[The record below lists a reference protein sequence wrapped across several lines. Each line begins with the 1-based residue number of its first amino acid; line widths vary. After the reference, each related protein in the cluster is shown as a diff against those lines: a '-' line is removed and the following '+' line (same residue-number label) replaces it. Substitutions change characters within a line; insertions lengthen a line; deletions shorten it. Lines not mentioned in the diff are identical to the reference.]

1 MSRAAPSV
9 PGGRAWI
16 LTCEHASCA
25 VPREYRSLGLRRA
38 ALRDHIG
45 WDLGALALQQAV
57 GRELGAACVASRWS
71 RLLVDCNRDP
81 ADPGLILAT
90 SDGVAIPGNARV
102 SRAERRRRVDD
113 FHAPYHR
120 AVERAIARLERR
132 GLRPRLLSLHSFTP
146 IMGGVV
152 RKLDIGV
159 LYDRHRGLAHRLGA
173 ALRAGGWRVNYN
185 EPYSGLAGL
194 IYSARRHGDAA
205 GIEYVELEINN
216 VLLRQ
221 PGTIARVGHD
231 VVRALRAIG

>member
-1 MSRAAPSV
+1 M
-9 PGGRAWI
+9 
-16 LTCEHASCA
+16 
-25 VPREYRSLGLRRA
+25 
-38 ALRDHIG
+38 
-45 WDLGALALQQAV
+45 
-57 GRELGAACVASRWS
+57 
-71 RLLVDCNRDP
+71 NR
-81 ADPGLILAT
+81 
-90 SDGVAIPGNARV
+90 
-102 SRAERRRRVDD
+102 
-113 FHAPYHR
+113 
-120 AVERAIARLERR
+120 
-132 GLRPRLLSLHSFTP
+132 
-146 IMGGVV
+146 VV

-216 VLLRQ
+216 VLLRR